1 MSKIT
6 DEEIKNYLSNG
17 GMLITVTKMDSYRD
31 GGTKVITCNYAN
43 PINYYI
49 HMDNWTIHSSYPT
62 TEENLITDDFLK
74 RYLIQGMKNYTQ
86 RLYENITRMED
97 WVYNIEQ

>member
-1 MSKIT
+1 
-6 DEEIKNYLSNG
+6 
-17 GMLITVTKMDSYRD
+17 MDSYRD

-43 PINYYI
+43 PINFYI
-49 HMDNWTIHSSYPT
+49 HMDKWTIHSSYPT

-86 RLYENITRMED
+86 RLYENVTRMED